1 MIVLEKYSVEKV
13 LNVGSKNLYETLS
26 IVKMA
31 NNWFCWWQGKAFM
44 SVSVQWQVISS
55 TTGNKNCVS
64 NIADSDILGFLFL
77 TLHTLPSGI
86 VPGFLFF
93 RSIVLGLYWFV
104 SDISCVL
111 TSDRLLTVDTMH
123 ALCSNTKLVKETMHK
138 GKLLG
143 TNTTWLRKCG
153 LMLWLM
159 GSYFPIFS
167 FFICSSF
174 CHRFK
179 PYILS
184 QFLVLS
190 LSIDNVVMATSKRC
204 VKLSLIFILKC
215 LTKFNSILLLF
226 LLLLLLLLT
235 FLTLLCT
242 FITL

>member
-1 MIVLEKYSVEKV
+1 MFSFFFCRFGQILFNLAHKFASWKQALFPRFLRTVLITYLITWSLEKEMIVLEKYSVEKV
-13 LNVGSKNLYETLS
+13 LNVVSKNLYETLS

-86 VPGFLFF
+86 VPGFLCF
-93 RSIVLGLYWFV
+93 RSIILGLNWFV

-153 LMLWLM
+153 LMLW

-167 FFICSSF
+167 FTRANMLLFF
-174 CHRFK
+174 F
-179 PYILS
+179 ILS
-184 QFLVLS
+184 PV
-190 LSIDNVVMATSKRC
+190 
-204 VKLSLIFILKC
+204 
-215 LTKFNSILLLF
+215 
-226 LLLLLLLLT
+226 
-235 FLTLLCT
+235 
-242 FITL
+242 

>member
-1 MIVLEKYSVEKV
+1 
-13 LNVGSKNLYETLS
+13 
-26 IVKMA
+26 
-31 NNWFCWWQGKAFM
+31 M
-44 SVSVQWQVISS
+44 SVSVLWQVISS

-93 RSIVLGLYWFV
+93 RSIILGLYWFV
-104 SDISCVL
+104 SDISCVV

-159 GSYFPIFS
+159 GSYFPIFPFTRANMLLL
-167 FFICSSF
+167 FFILSPVY
-174 CHRFK
+174 K

-215 LTKFNSILLLF
+215 LTKFNSILLL
-226 LLLLLLLLT
+226 LLFLLLLLLT

>member
-1 MIVLEKYSVEKV
+1 MENK
-13 LNVGSKNLYETLS
+13 
-26 IVKMA
+26 
-31 NNWFCWWQGKAFM
+31 WFCWWQGKAFM

-77 TLHTLPSGI
+77 TLHTLPSGNATW
-86 VPGFLFF
+86 FLLFLLIF
-93 RSIVLGLYWFV
+93 LGLNWYV

-143 TNTTWLRKCG
+143 TNTTWLRRCG

-167 FFICSSF
+167 FT
-174 CHRFK
+174 RA
-179 PYILS
+179 
-184 QFLVLS
+184 
-190 LSIDNVVMATSKRC
+190 NM
-204 VKLSLIFILKC
+204 
-215 LTKFNSILLLF
+215 LLLF
-226 LLLLLLLLT
+226 
-235 FLTLLCT
+235 
-242 FITL
+242 FILSPV